1 MQQQWCRWTEVFLD
15 KFCPR
20 KDWVQRRANFIL
32 HLQVDMIVAHHNHMW
47 FKFKLRHL
55 GGAYSPLEPPIFT
68 QQKFRRMDK
77 NRRLLDHKIH
87 TRRIP
92 LNLKVE
98 SIFQGD
104 FYYIPNEIMIGC
116 DVGQYFSNYLFLD
129 TEFGLDSDFD
139 SDRFAGCTCGENPCI
154 FNHDNE

>member
-1 MQQQWCRWTEVFLD
+1 
-15 KFCPR
+15 
-20 KDWVQRRANFIL
+20 
-32 HLQVDMIVAHHNHMW
+32 MW

-55 GGAYSPLEPPIFT
+55 GGAYSPLEPPVFT

-77 NRRLLDHKIH
+77 NGRLLDHKIH

-98 SIFQGD
+98 SIFQGELCC
-104 FYYIPNEIMIGC
+104 IRNEVMLGS
-116 DVGQYFSNYLFLD
+116 DVEQCFSNCLFLD
-129 TEFGLDSDFD
+129 TEFGSDSDRFAGGENPYGSD

-154 FNHDNE
+154 CNHDNE